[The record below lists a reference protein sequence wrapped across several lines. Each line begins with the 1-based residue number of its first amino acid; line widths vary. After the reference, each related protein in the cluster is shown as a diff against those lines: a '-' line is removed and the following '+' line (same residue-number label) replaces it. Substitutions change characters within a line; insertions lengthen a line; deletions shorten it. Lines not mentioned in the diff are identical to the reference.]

1 MKSLKTHSESLVKLV
16 LPMINNDITSLRGIS
31 TKRAALYKKLGINTV
46 RDLIFHFPRG
56 YIDFTQPVK
65 ISTAEYGE
73 TCVVKAEVVK
83 KLRPI
88 YTANRLSIYKAV
100 LCDGESEFL
109 CVFFNSEYSFNKLL
123 PGKTYLFC
131 GKAGGNELQ
140 REIASPIFI
149 EENAECK
156 LVPRYRLTAGL
167 TQVMIANNL
176 KIVLPDFNEEEIL
189 PQDILAEFGLL
200 DKKAAIKKIHFPA
213 SLEESEA
220 AKRRLAFEELL
231 ILQLG
236 MTMLKKRNR
245 KLTGTVMKAYDLSA
259 FYEALPFEPTGA
271 QKRAVA
277 DCIQDMQMT
286 APMSRLLQGDVG
298 SGKTMVAAAL
308 CFFTHRN
315 GFQSVFMAPTEI
327 LATQHADTLHKFL
340 EPLGINVVLLTGSLS
355 AAEKRAVKARIASG
369 EASVVVGTQALI
381 QKGVEFCKLGFVVT
395 DEQHRFGVEQ
405 RGILAS
411 KGENPHTLV
420 MSATPIPRTL
430 ALIIYGDLDI
440 SLLDEMPAGRIPI
453 NTYSVNTSFRERLYK
468 FILKQASEGG
478 QSYIVCALVGDDVL
492 GVPNERVSAVN
503 YYNELKSTFLRDLN
517 VGLLHGRMKQAD
529 KDEIMNNFKNGEITV
544 LISTTVIEVGIDVP
558 NATVMLIENAERFG
572 LSQLHQLRGR
582 VGRGEKQSYCILV
595 TDSDSQ
601 YTKAR
606 LDTMTRTAN
615 GFEVANEDLKLRG
628 PGDFFGQK
636 QHGLP
641 ELRMADM
648 AEDVELV
655 SQTKLLAERIL
666 EHDPALKKHEG
677 LKARISE
684 LFSEVSEFGYN

>member
-1 MKSLKTHSESLVKLV
+1 MLNH
-16 LPMINNDITSLRGIS
+16 DITSLRGIS
-31 TKRAALYKKLGINTV
+31 GKRAALYKKLNIITV

-65 ISTAEYGE
+65 IGSAEFNE
-73 TCVVKAEVVK
+73 TCVVKAEVIK

-100 LCDGESEFL
+100 LSDGESEFM
-109 CVFFNSEYSFNKLL
+109 CVFFNAEYSFNKLL
-123 PGKTYLFC
+123 PGKTYLFY
-131 GKAGGNELQ
+131 GKVGGNDLQ
-140 REIASPIFI
+140 REITSPIFI
-149 EENAECK
+149 EENAEN
-156 LVPRYRLTAGL
+156 LLIPRYRLTAGL

-176 KIVLPDFNEEEIL
+176 KTVLPAYDEKELFSDEIL
-189 PQDILAEFGLL
+189 HEFNLL
-200 DKKAAIKKIHFPA
+200 SHVSAIQKIHFP
-213 SLEESEA
+213 SSPEESEA

-245 KLTGTVMKAYDLSA
+245 KLTGASMQAQDMQK
-259 FYEALPFEPTGA
+259 FYGALPFTPTGA
-271 QKRAVA
+271 QIRAVA
-277 DCIQDMQMT
+277 DCIADMQEAT
-286 APMSRLLQGDVG
+286 PMNRLLQGDVG

-308 CFFTHRN
+308 CFFAHKN
-315 GFQSVFMAPTEI
+315 NFQSVFMAPTEI
-327 LATQHADTLHKFL
+327 LATQHANTLHKFL
-340 EPLGINVVLLTGSLS
+340 EPLGISVVLLTGSLT

-369 EASVVVGTQALI
+369 EAGVVVGTQALI
-381 QKGVEFCKLGFVVT
+381 QKGVEFNRLGFVVT
-395 DEQHRFGVEQ
+395 DEQHRFGVNQ

-411 KGENPHTLV
+411 KGENPHVLI

-453 NTYSVNTSFRERLYK
+453 KTYSVDTSFRERLYK
-468 FILKQASEGG
+468 FILKEAAQGG
-478 QSYIVCALVGDDVL
+478 QSYIVCPVIGDEDS
-492 GVPNERVSAVN
+492 GAKAEAFAGNEKAYAVN
-503 YYNELKSTFLRDLN
+503 YYNELKSTFLKDIN
-517 VGLLHGRMKQAD
+517 VGLLHGRMKQAE
-529 KDEIMNNFKNGEITV
+529 KDEIMNSFKNGEISA

-558 NATVMLIENAERFG
+558 AATVMLIENAERFG

-595 TDSDSQ
+595 TDSDSP

-641 ELRMADM
+641 ELKMADLSG
-648 AEDVELV
+648 DVTLV
-655 SQTKLLAERIL
+655 NETKLLAERLL
-666 EHDPALKKHEG
+666 EREEELSGALR
-677 LKARISE
+677 ARINE
-684 LFSEVSEFGYN
+684 LFSGVSEHGFN

>member
-1 MKSLKTHSESLVKLV
+1 MQNS
-16 LPMINNDITSLRGIS
+16 DITSLRGIS
-31 TKRAALYKKLGINTV
+31 TKRAALYKKLNINTV

-56 YIDFTQPVK
+56 YIDFTQTVS
-65 ISTAEYGE
+65 INSAEFGE
-73 TCVVKAEVVK
+73 TAVVKAEVIK
-83 KLRPI
+83 KLKPV

-100 LCDGESEFL
+100 LSEAADSGSEFL

-123 PGKTYLFC
+123 LGKTYIFH
-131 GKAGGNELQ
+131 GRVGGNELQ
-140 REIASPIFI
+140 REIISPVFL
-149 EENAECK
+149 EENEK
-156 LVPRYRLTAGL
+156 NLLVPRYRLTAGL

-176 KIVLPDFNEEEIL
+176 KLVLPGFDEAELL
-189 PQDILAEFGLL
+189 PQEVLHEFGLL
-200 DKKAAIKKIHFPA
+200 DKVSAVNKIHFP
-213 SLEESEA
+213 SSHEEAEA

-245 KLTGTVMKAYDLSA
+245 KLTGASMKAWA
-259 FYEALPFEPTGA
+259 MQKFYEALPFEPTGA

-277 DCIQDMQMT
+277 DCITDMQSA
-286 APMSRLLQGDVG
+286 APMNRLLQGDVG

-308 CFFTHRN
+308 CFFAHGN

-327 LATQHADTLHKFL
+327 LATQHANTLHKFL
-340 EPLGINVVLLTGSLS
+340 EPLGISVALLTGSLT
-355 AAEKRAVKARIASG
+355 AAEKREVKARIAGG

-381 QKGVEFCKLGFVVT
+381 QKGVEFKSLGLVIT
-395 DEQHRFGVEQ
+395 DEQHRFGVNQ
-405 RGILAS
+405 RGVLAS

-453 NTYSVNTSFRERLYK
+453 NTYSVDTSFRERLYK
-468 FILKQASEGG
+468 FILKQAADGG
-478 QSYIVCALVGDDVL
+478 QSYIVCPVIGDEDSNL
-492 GVPNERVSAVN
+492 NEKAYAVN
-503 YYNELKSTFLRDLN
+503 YYNELKSTFLRDVN
-517 VGLLHGRMKQAD
+517 VGLLHGRMKQAE
-529 KDEIMNNFKNGEITV
+529 KDAVMNSFKDGKITV

-558 NATVMLIENAERFG
+558 AATVMLIENAERFG

-595 TDSDSQ
+595 TDSDSA

-606 LDTMTRTAN
+606 LDTMTRTSD

-641 ELRMADM
+641 ELKVADLSG
-648 AEDVELV
+648 DVTLV
-655 SQTKLLAERIL
+655 GETKLLAERLL
-666 EHDPALKKHEG
+666 EADAELNGALR
-677 LKARISE
+677 ARINE
-684 LFSEVSEFGYN
+684 LFSGVSEHGFN

>member
-1 MKSLKTHSESLVKLV
+1 ML
-16 LPMINNDITSLRGIS
+16 NNDITSLRGIS

-56 YIDFTQPVK
+56 YIDFTKPVE
-65 ISTAEYGE
+65 INTVQFNE

-100 LCDGESEFL
+100 LFDGDSEFI
-109 CVFFNSEYSFNKLL
+109 CVFFNSEYSFNKLIT
-123 PGKTYLFC
+123 GKSYVFY
-131 GKAGGNELQ
+131 GKVGGNELQ
-140 REIASPIFI
+140 REITSPIFI
-149 EENAECK
+149 EENAEDF

-176 KIVLPDFNEEEIL
+176 KLVLPAFKEEEIFS
-189 PQDILAEFGLL
+189 QEILKEFSLL
-200 DKKAAIKKIHFPA
+200 DKTAAIQKIHFPS
-213 SLEESEA
+213 SLEESDA

-231 ILQLG
+231 VLQLG

-245 KLTGTVMKAYDLSA
+245 KLTGTLMKEQNLTE
-259 FYEALPFEPTGA
+259 FYGALPFTPTGA
-271 QKRAVA
+271 QKRAVK
-277 DCIQDMQMT
+277 DCIADMQEAT
-286 APMSRLLQGDVG
+286 PMSRLLQGDVG

-308 CFFTHRN
+308 CYFAHKN
-315 GFQSVFMAPTEI
+315 GFQSVFMAPTEL
-327 LATQHADTLHKFL
+327 LATQHANTLHKFL
-340 EPLGINVVLLTGSLS
+340 EPLGINVVLLTGSLT
-355 AAEKRAVKARIASG
+355 AAEKREAKARIASG
-369 EASVVVGTQALI
+369 EAQVIAGTQALI
-381 QKGVEFCKLGFVVT
+381 QKGVEFQKLGFVVT
-395 DEQHRFGVEQ
+395 DEQHRFGVNQ

-453 NTYSVNTSFRERLYK
+453 NTYSVDTSFRERLYK
-468 FILKQASEGG
+468 FILKQAADGG
-478 QSYIVCALVGDDVL
+478 QSYIVCPVIGDEDSNL
-492 GVPNERVSAVN
+492 NEKAYAVN
-503 YYNELKSTFLRDLN
+503 YYNELKNTFLRDIN
-517 VGLLHGRMKQAD
+517 VGLLHGKMKQAE
-529 KDEIMNNFKNGEITV
+529 KDEVMNGFKNGEITA

-558 NATVMLIENAERFG
+558 AATVMLIENAERFG

-582 VGRGEKQSYCILV
+582 VGRGEKQSYCVLV
-595 TDSDSQ
+595 TDSDSV

-641 ELRMADM
+641 ELKMADLSG
-648 AEDVELV
+648 DVALV
-655 SQTKLLAERIL
+655 NETKLLAERLL
-666 EHDPALKKHEG
+666 ENEEELSAG
-677 LKARISE
+677 LKARINE
-684 LFSEVSEFGYN
+684 LFSGVNEHGFN

>member
-1 MKSLKTHSESLVKLV
+1 ML
-16 LPMINNDITSLRGIS
+16 NNDITSLRGIS

-56 YIDFTQPVK
+56 YIDFTKPVE
-65 ISTAEYGE
+65 INTVQFNE

-100 LCDGESEFL
+100 LSDGDSEFI
-109 CVFFNSEYSFNKLL
+109 CVFFNSEYSFNKLIT
-123 PGKTYLFC
+123 GKSYVFY
-131 GKAGGNELQ
+131 GKVGGNELQ
-140 REIASPIFI
+140 REITSPIFI
-149 EENAECK
+149 EENAEDF

-176 KIVLPDFNEEEIL
+176 KLVLPAFKEEEIFS
-189 PQDILAEFGLL
+189 QEILKEFSLL
-200 DKKAAIKKIHFPA
+200 DKTAAIQKIHFPS
-213 SLEESEA
+213 SLEESDA

-231 ILQLG
+231 VLQLG

-245 KLTGTVMKAYDLSA
+245 KLTGTLMKEQNLTE
-259 FYEALPFEPTGA
+259 FYGALPFTPTGA
-271 QKRAVA
+271 QKRAVK
-277 DCIQDMQMT
+277 DCIADMQEAT
-286 APMSRLLQGDVG
+286 PMSRLLQGDVG

-308 CFFTHRN
+308 CYFAHKN
-315 GFQSVFMAPTEI
+315 GFQSVFMAPTEL
-327 LATQHADTLHKFL
+327 LATQHANTLHKFL
-340 EPLGINVVLLTGSLS
+340 EPLGINVVLLTGSLT
-355 AAEKRAVKARIASG
+355 AAEKREAKARIASG
-369 EASVVVGTQALI
+369 EAQVIAGTQALI
-381 QKGVEFCKLGFVVT
+381 QKGVEFQKLGFVVT
-395 DEQHRFGVEQ
+395 DEQHRFGVNQ

-453 NTYSVNTSFRERLYK
+453 NTYSVDTSFRERLYK
-468 FILKQASEGG
+468 FILKQAADGG
-478 QSYIVCALVGDDVL
+478 QSYIVCPVIGDEDSNL
-492 GVPNERVSAVN
+492 NEKAYAVN
-503 YYNELKSTFLRDLN
+503 YYNELKNTFLRDIN
-517 VGLLHGRMKQAD
+517 VGLLHGKMKQAE
-529 KDEIMNNFKNGEITV
+529 KDEVMNGFKNGEITA

-558 NATVMLIENAERFG
+558 AATVMLIENAERFG

-582 VGRGEKQSYCILV
+582 VGRGEKQSYCVLV
-595 TDSDSQ
+595 TDSDSV

-641 ELRMADM
+641 ELKMADLSG
-648 AEDVELV
+648 DVALV
-655 SQTKLLAERIL
+655 NETKLLAERLL
-666 EHDPALKKHEG
+666 ENEEELSAG
-677 LKARISE
+677 LKARINE
-684 LFSEVSEFGYN
+684 LFSGVNEHGFN

>member
-1 MKSLKTHSESLVKLV
+1 ML
-16 LPMINNDITSLRGIS
+16 NNDIKSLRGIS
-31 TKRAALYKKLGINTV
+31 DKRAALYKKLNIITV

-56 YIDFTQPVK
+56 YIDYTKPMK
-65 ISTAEYGE
+65 INDCEFGE
-73 TCVVKAEVVK
+73 TAVVKAEVTR

-100 LCDGESEFL
+100 LSDGDSEFM
-109 CVFFNSEYSFNKLL
+109 CVFFNAEYSFNKLL
-123 PGKTYLFC
+123 LGKTYLFC
-131 GKAGGNELQ
+131 GKIGGSELV
-140 REIASPIFI
+140 REITSPVFI
-149 EENAECK
+149 EENAENK

-176 KIVLPDFNEEEIL
+176 KIVLPSFDEKEIFSQEIL
-189 PQDILAEFGLL
+189 HEFNLL
-200 DKKAAIKKIHFPA
+200 SHVSAIQKIHFPS

-245 KLTGTVMKAYDLSA
+245 KLTGASMKKQNLTA
-259 FYEALPFEPTGA
+259 FYEALPFAPTSA
-271 QKRAVA
+271 QTRAVA
-277 DCIQDMQMT
+277 DCIADMQEAT
-286 APMSRLLQGDVG
+286 PMNRLLQGDVG

-308 CFFTHRN
+308 CFFAHKN
-315 GFQSVFMAPTEI
+315 NFQSVFMAPTEI
-327 LATQHADTLHKFL
+327 LATQHANTLHKFL
-340 EPLGINVVLLTGSLS
+340 EPLGISVVLLTGSLT
-355 AAEKRAVKARIASG
+355 AAEKRAVKARISSG
-369 EASVVVGTQALI
+369 EAGVVVGTQALI
-381 QKGVEFCKLGFVVT
+381 QKGVEFCKLGMVVT
-395 DEQHRFGVEQ
+395 DEQHRFGVNQ

-411 KGENPHTLV
+411 KGENPHVLI

-453 NTYSVNTSFRERLYK
+453 KTYSVDTSFRERLYK
-468 FILKQASEGG
+468 FILKEAAEGG
-478 QSYIVCALVGDDVL
+478 QSYIVCALVGDDAL
-492 GVPNERVSAVN
+492 GVPNERISAVN
-503 YYNELKSTFLRDLN
+503 YYNELKSTFLKDIN
-517 VGLLHGRMKQAD
+517 VGLLHGRMKQAE
-529 KDEIMNNFKNGEITV
+529 KDEVMNSFKNGEISA

-558 NATVMLIENAERFG
+558 AATVMLIENAERFG

-595 TDSDSQ
+595 TDNLSQ
-601 YTKAR
+601 YTQAR
-606 LDTMTRTAN
+606 LDTMTKTSN

-641 ELRMADM
+641 ELKMADLSG
-648 AEDVELV
+648 DVTLV
-655 SQTKLLAERIL
+655 NETKLLAERL
-666 EHDPALKKHEG
+666 SEQEENLGDELR
-677 LKARISE
+677 ARINE
-684 LFSEVSEFGYN
+684 LFSGVSEHGFN

>member
-1 MKSLKTHSESLVKLV
+1 MHNFQNS
-16 LPMINNDITSLRGIS
+16 DITSLRGIS
-31 TKRAALYKKLGINTV
+31 TKRAALYKKLNINTV

-65 ISTAEYGE
+65 INTAGLGE

-83 KLRPI
+83 KLKPI
-88 YTANRLSIYKAV
+88 YTASRLSIYKAV
-100 LCDGESEFL
+100 LSDGESEFI

-123 PGKTYLFC
+123 PGKTYYFY
-131 GKAGGNELQ
+131 GKVGGSELL
-140 REIASPIFI
+140 REITSPVFI
-149 EENAECK
+149 EENAENF
-156 LVPRYRLTAGL
+156 LIPRYRLTAGL

-176 KIVLPDFNEEEIL
+176 KLVLPFLDEEEIL
-189 PQDILAEFGLL
+189 PQEILNEFNLL
-200 DKKAAIKKIHFPA
+200 NKNQAIQKIHFP
-213 SLEESEA
+213 SSPEEAEA

-245 KLTGTVMKAYDLSA
+245 KLTGTVMKAQVVQKMQKFYD
-259 FYEALPFEPTGA
+259 ALPFEPTGA
-271 QKRAVA
+271 QERAVG
-277 DCIQDMQMT
+277 DCIADMQLAT
-286 APMSRLLQGDVG
+286 PMNRLLQGDVG

-308 CFFTHRN
+308 CFFAHEN

-327 LATQHADTLHKFL
+327 LATQHANTLHKFL
-340 EPLGINVVLLTGSLS
+340 EPLGINVALLTGSLS
-355 AAEKRAVKARIASG
+355 AAEKRAVKARIESG
-369 EASVVVGTQALI
+369 EAHVIVGTQALI
-381 QKGVEFCKLGFVVT
+381 QKGVEFHSLGFVVT
-395 DEQHRFGVEQ
+395 DEQHRFGVNQ
-405 RGILAS
+405 RGVLAS

-453 NTYSVNTSFRERLYK
+453 NTYSVDTSFRERLYK
-468 FILKQASEGG
+468 FILKQADEGS
-478 QSYIVCALVGDDVL
+478 QSYIVCPVIGDEESNL
-492 GVPNERVSAVN
+492 NEKAYAVN
-503 YYNELKSTFLRDLN
+503 YYNELKSTFLRDIN
-517 VGLLHGRMKQAD
+517 VGLLHGRMKQAE

-582 VGRGEKQSYCILV
+582 VGRGEKQSYCVLV
-595 TDSDSQ
+595 TDSESA

-641 ELRMADM
+641 ELKVADLNG
-648 AEDVELV
+648 DVTLV
-655 SQTKLLAERIL
+655 NETKLLAERLL
-666 EHDPALKKHEG
+666 EADAELNGALR
-677 LKARISE
+677 ARINE
-684 LFSEVSEFGYN
+684 LFSGVSEHGFN